1 MVELKNISQNSNLVF
16 AEIIIFTRI
25 IKTNM
30 EIFRDK
36 KTLTDYIERQKEM
49 GKRIGFAPTMG
60 ALHQGHLSLY
70 EIANKENDLVISSIF
85 VNPTQFNNPDDL
97 KKYPR
102 DTNRDLKLLEKT
114 GIVDAVYL
122 PEVEDLY
129 PDGLASKSFNF
140 DGLENRM
147 EGKSR
152 PGHFDGVGTVVEEL
166 FSQIKPDNAYF
177 GEKDFQQL
185 AIIEKLAAQLKLPV
199 KIHGVPIYREENG
212 LAMSSRNERLSSA
225 QRDAA
230 KVIHETLVKVND
242 WFRIITVPEI
252 NKRVKDIFDDQ
263 RGMTLEYFE
272 IADENTLKE
281 TDFFYKDKNYRAFI
295 VVNVGDVR
303 LIDNMHLD

>member
-140 DGLENRM
+140 DGLENKM

-166 FSQIKPDNAYF
+166 FSQVKPDNAYF

-230 KVIHETLVKVND
+230 KVINETLVKVND